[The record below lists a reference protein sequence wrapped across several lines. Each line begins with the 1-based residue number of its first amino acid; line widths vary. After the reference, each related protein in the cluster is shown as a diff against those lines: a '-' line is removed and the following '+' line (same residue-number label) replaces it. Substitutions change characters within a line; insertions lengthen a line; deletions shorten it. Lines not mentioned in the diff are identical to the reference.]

1 MKKLVAILA
10 LLVSFASAS
19 MAQAAKP
26 APLPVPAA
34 PEVTQPTDKEK
45 LDVRQAELDFV
56 QASSALTATQ
66 EYQTYMAS
74 KKAFDEAVA
83 AVFKA
88 HNTTNS
94 ESRLCDG
101 PDNGLCKDVGPKDL
115 AFRKIPVPE
124 KPAAKPADKP
134 VVPATK

>member
-1 MKKLVAILA
+1 MKKLVAILV

-19 MAQAAKP
+19 MAQAVK
-26 APLPVPAA
+26 PLPVPTV

-45 LDVRQAELDFV
+45 LEVRQAELDFV

-66 EYQTYMAS
+66 EYQTYMSS
-74 KKAFDEAVA
+74 KKAFDDAVA
-83 AVFKA
+83 AIFKA
-88 HNTTNS
+88 HNTTSN

-101 PDNGLCKDVGPKDL
+101 PDNGLCKDVAAKDL
-115 AFRKIPVPE
+115 AFRKVPVPE
-124 KPAAKPADKP
+124 KPAAKQADKP